1 MLINSKFKDYYDQC
15 AGHGVDKTLQYHR
28 ASHKLHVRDA
38 SGPDSKLINAISAA
52 VERARLRLTP
62 PHRDVDLFF
71 VGFCGK
77 IYTGFTANILIKT
90 GRLKDTRSYYSSGRP
105 TLKDAPDYA
114 VKYFWEAGDLDP
126 KDCELEIN
134 ARSWLSMDCPQNPK
148 SVKTLE
154 QWINHN
160 ADVREN
166 DALELFIDHK
176 LVSFVYDQ
184 REITLNPRLHDYN
197 FQRIVG
203 GVKAF
208 QDIDM
213 FISGVLGQ
221 PANPMIELTDK
232 DRIQA
237 HGFDDK
243 SFRKEPTK
251 RK

>member
-15 AGHGVDKTLQYHR
+15 ASYGIDKTVQYHR
-28 ASHKLHVRDA
+28 VSQTLNAKDT
-38 SGPDSKLINAISAA
+38 SGPDGQLIKAISAA

-77 IYTGFTANILIKT
+77 IYAGFTANVLIKT
-90 GRLKDTRSYYSSGRP
+90 GRIKTNSQYVSSLRRP
-105 TLKDAPDYA
+105 LNNEPDYT
-114 VKYFWEAGDLDP
+114 VKYFWEATDLD
-126 KDCELEIN
+126 KQDRKIDIN
-134 ARSWLSMDCPQNPK
+134 ARSWLSLDCPPNPS
-148 SVKTLE
+148 SVKTVE
-154 QWINHN
+154 QWIDYN

-166 DALELFIDHK
+166 EALELFIDHK

-184 REITLNPRLHDYN
+184 REITLNPCLHDYN
-197 FQRIVG
+197 FQRVIG
-203 GVKAF
+203 GVEAF
-208 QDIDM
+208 QAIDM

-237 HGFDDK
+237 HGFDNK
-243 SFRKEPTK
+243 SFRKDPTK
-251 RK
+251 HK